1 MNKYE
6 LKIKIQDCTDKI
18 VQESYIVEAHSI
30 FEAVTKLNEK
40 IQEIEEIESATKKN
54 YTELILNDKEKFYEI
69 KVAFIT
75 LDEKAGKEKRTHVNM
90 LVQASS
96 IDDAKSEHDRHMKD
110 TLSDYEVV
118 AVRETK
124 IIDVIM

>member
-6 LKIKIQDCTDKI
+6 LKIKIQDCTDQI
-18 VQESYIVEAHSI
+18 VQEFYIVGAHSI
-30 FEAVTKLNEK
+30 FEAVTKINERLQN
-40 IQEIEEIESATKKN
+40 IDEIESAVKKN
-54 YTELILNDKEKFYEI
+54 YAELILNDKEKFYEI

-96 IDDAKSEHDRHMKD
+96 IDDAKSEHDEYMKD

>member
-6 LKIKIQDCTDKI
+6 LKIKRQDCTDKI
-18 VQESYIVEAHSI
+18 VQESYIVEAYSI
-30 FEAVTKLNEK
+30 FEAVTKINERLQN
-40 IQEIEEIESATKKN
+40 IDEIESAVRKN
-54 YTELILNDKEKFYEI
+54 YAELILNDKEKFYEI

-96 IDDAKSEHDRHMKD
+96 IDDAKSEHDEYMKD

-124 IIDVIM
+124 IIDVIR

>member
-6 LKIKIQDCTDKI
+6 LKIKRQDCTDKI
-18 VQESYIVEAHSI
+18 VQESYIVEAYSI
-30 FEAVTKLNEK
+30 FEAVTKINERLQN
-40 IQEIEEIESATKKN
+40 IDEIESAVRKN
-54 YTELILNDKEKFYEI
+54 YAELILNDKEKFYEI

-96 IDDAKSEHDRHMKD
+96 IDDAKSEHDEYMKD